1 MIRRRQVLKQ
11 AATLAAGSSLLSSHA
26 QQSFTFKFQTFVP
39 ATSNI
44 WMRVIT
50 PWMKKVESE
59 SGGRI
64 KFENYTSMQL
74 GGSPTQLLEQVRD
87 GVVDMAWTLAGYSAG
102 RYPRS
107 EVFELP
113 FFTFDGE
120 GSSRAVWEYMTT
132 HAADELKDV
141 RYLAIHTH
149 GLNILHTKKKLVKT
163 VADLKGMKVRGPS
176 RKVTQILG
184 ALGAIPV
191 GMPLPQIADAITKGV
206 IDGAIIPWD
215 TAPSAKLDEL
225 TTFHTEFASGL
236 PGLNNSIQFM
246 IMNKDAY
253 QKLPA
258 DLKAVIDRNSGLE
271 LSGYFGRGIAD
282 YDPVVRK
289 SVIDRGHAVHVIG
302 KAEMDE
308 FVRQTAPVVDE
319 WVKDMNSKGFDGN
332 KLLESARALIQ
343 KHRPKF

>member
-1 MIRRRQVLKQ
+1 MIQRRQVLKQ
-11 AATLAAGSSLLSSHA
+11 AATLAVGTSILTAQA

-39 ATSNI
+39 ASSNI

-59 SGGRI
+59 SAGRI
-64 KFENYTSMQL
+64 KFEGYTSMQL

-87 GVVDMAWTLAGYSAG
+87 GVVDMAWTLAGYSPG
-102 RYPRS
+102 RYPRA

-113 FFTFDGE
+113 FFTYDGE

-141 RYLAIHTH
+141 RYLAVHTH
-149 GLNILHTKKKLVKT
+149 GLNILHTKKKLVKS
-163 VADLKGMKVRGPS
+163 ASDLKGMKVRGPS
-176 RKVTQILG
+176 RKATQILS

-191 GMPLPQIADAITKGV
+191 GMPLPQIPDALSKGV

-225 TTFHTEFASGL
+225 TPFHTEFAKGA
-236 PGLNNSIQFM
+236 PGFNNSIQFM
-246 IMNKDAY
+246 IMNKESY

-258 DLKAVIDRNSGLE
+258 DLKAVMDRNSGLE
-271 LSGYFGRGIAD
+271 LSGYFGREIAN

-289 SVIDRGHAVHVIG
+289 NVLDRGNTVHVMG
-302 KAEMDE
+302 KAETDE
-308 FVRQTAPVVDE
+308 FVRLTAPVVDD
-319 WVKDMNSKGFDGN
+319 WVKDMNAKGFDGK
-332 KLLESARALIQ
+332 KLLESAKALIQ
-343 KHRPKF
+343 KHRPKS